1 MYNTFSPLL
10 SLIDCRRSAD
20 SSGSRGSSE
29 AEQTLLMYNALR
41 GGRIERVYRL
51 PHQYRPR
58 WNIDGAILDHFISPS
73 VLSSRAR
80 NSVARIYIPIDFR
93 PHVETALSKK
103 DRMRANKRRINIR
116 SRSLLGTRREI
127 DRAIVDFARSSEL
140 TKATNSKEKEFPP
153 VEINR
158 FVRNYPDI
166 QFE

>member
-1 MYNTFSPLL
+1 M
-10 SLIDCRRSAD
+10 
-20 SSGSRGSSE
+20 
-29 AEQTLLMYNALR
+29 LLMYNALR

-73 VLSSRAR
+73 VLSSRGR
-80 NSVARIYIPIDFR
+80 NSVARIYIPIDFFR

-127 DRAIVDFARSSEL
+127 DRDFARSSEL

-158 FVRNYPDI
+158 FVRNCPDI
-166 QFE
+166 QLE